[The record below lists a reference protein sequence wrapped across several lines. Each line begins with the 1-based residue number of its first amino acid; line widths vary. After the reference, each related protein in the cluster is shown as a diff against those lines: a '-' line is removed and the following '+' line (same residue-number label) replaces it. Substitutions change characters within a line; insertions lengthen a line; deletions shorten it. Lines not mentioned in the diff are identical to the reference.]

1 VHAPN
6 LAGLFG
12 KPVPLSNG
20 TTVVADE
27 RYVRDSILLPE
38 REVAAG
44 YAPIMPSFAGQI
56 SEDDIIDLI
65 AYIKSLAD
73 TREHPK

>member
-6 LAGLFG
+6 LAGLYG
-12 KPVPLSNG
+12 RPVPLADG
-20 TTVVADE
+20 TTVIADE
-27 RYVRDSILLPE
+27 RYVRDSILLPA

-56 SEDDIIDLI
+56 SEDDILDLI

-73 TREHPK
+73 TRERPK